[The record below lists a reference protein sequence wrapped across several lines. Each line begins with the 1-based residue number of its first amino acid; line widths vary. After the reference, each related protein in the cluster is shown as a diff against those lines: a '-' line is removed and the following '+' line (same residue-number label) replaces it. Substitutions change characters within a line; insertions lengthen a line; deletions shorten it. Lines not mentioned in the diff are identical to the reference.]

1 MSLNTLDKD
10 EIIQFSRLA
19 DDWWDEKGSMSF
31 LHAMSEIR
39 TKFIKI
45 ELIDHFNLK
54 ENNKLFKGLN
64 ILDLG
69 CGGGIA
75 SEPLSR
81 LGANLTGVDESE
93 ELIKVAKLH
102 AKNMKLNIN
111 YLCISIQ
118 NLVKLKNKYDVIVAL
133 ELLEHVNNLKEFC
146 KLITNLL
153 TEDGIIILSTIN
165 KTFLS
170 KLFVIDMAEK
180 VLKKIP
186 MGTHQYEKFIKPSEI
201 KDIFIKHN
209 LHIRSIKGINLNPIS
224 NNWKLTD
231 NTNINYIVSLSK
243 QRAYN

>member
-19 DDWWDEKGSMSF
+19 NDWWDEEGSISF

-45 ELIDHFNLK
+45 ELMEHFNIK
-54 ENNKLFKGLN
+54 DKNKLFTGLN
-64 ILDLG
+64 VLDLG

-75 SEPLSR
+75 SEPLCR

-93 ELIKVAKLH
+93 KLIEVAKLH
-102 AKNMKLNIN
+102 AKNMKLKIN
-111 YLCISIQ
+111 YQCTSIQ
-118 NLVKLKNKYDVIVAL
+118 NLVKIKNKYDVVIAL

-180 VLKKIP
+180 VLRKIP
-186 MGTHQYEKFIKPSEI
+186 MGTHNYEKFIKPSEI
-201 KDIFIKHN
+201 KDIFQN
-209 LHIRSIKGINLNPIS
+209 YNFDIRSIKGINLNPIS

-231 NTNINYIVSLSK
+231 NKSINYIVSLTK
-243 QRAYN
+243 R

>member
-19 DDWWDEKGSMSF
+19 NDWWDEEGSMSF

-45 ELIDHFNLK
+45 ELMEHFNIK
-54 ENNKLFKGLN
+54 DKNKLFTGLN

-75 SEPLSR
+75 SEPLCR

-93 ELIKVAKLH
+93 KLMEVAKLH
-102 AKNMKLNIN
+102 AKNMKLKIN
-111 YLCISIQ
+111 YQCTSIQ
-118 NLVKLKNKYDVIVAL
+118 NLVKLKNKYDVVVAL

-180 VLKKIP
+180 VLRKIP
-186 MGTHQYEKFIKPSEI
+186 MGTHNYEKFIKPSEI
-201 KDIFIKHN
+201 KDIFQN
-209 LHIRSIKGINLNPIS
+209 YNFDIRSIKGINLNPIS

-231 NTNINYIVSLSK
+231 NKSINYIVSLTK
-243 QRAYN
+243 R

>member
-1 MSLNTLDKD
+1 MSLDTLDKD

-19 DDWWDEKGSMSF
+19 NDWWDEEGSMSF

-45 ELIDHFNLK
+45 ELKEHFNLK
-54 ENNKLFKGLN
+54 ENYKLFKGLN

-81 LGANLTGVDESE
+81 LGANLTGADESE
-93 ELIKVAKLH
+93 ELIEVAKLH
-102 AKNMKLNIN
+102 AKNMKLKIN
-111 YLCISIQ
+111 YQCTSIQ
-118 NLVKLKNKYDVIVAL
+118 NLVKIKNKYDVVIAL

-180 VLKKIP
+180 VLRKIP
-186 MGTHQYEKFIKPSEI
+186 MGTHNYEKFIKPSEI
-201 KDIFIKHN
+201 KDIFQN
-209 LHIRSIKGINLNPIS
+209 YNFDIRSIKGINLNPIS

-231 NTNINYIVSLSK
+231 NKSINYIVSLTK
-243 QRAYN
+243 R

>member
-19 DDWWDEKGSMSF
+19 DDWWDEEGSMSF

-39 TKFIKI
+39 TKFIKT

-146 KLITNLL
+146 NLMTNLL
-153 TEDGIIILSTIN
+153 VSPDI
-165 KTFLS
+165 
-170 KLFVIDMAEK
+170 AEE
-180 VLKKIP
+180 
-186 MGTHQYEKFIKPSEI
+186 T
-201 KDIFIKHN
+201 
-209 LHIRSIKGINLNPIS
+209 
-224 NNWKLTD
+224 TA
-231 NTNINYIVSLSK
+231 T
-243 QRAYN
+243 

>member
-19 DDWWDEKGSMSF
+19 DDWWDEEGSMAF

-45 ELIDHFNLK
+45 ELMEHFNIK
-54 ENNKLFKGLN
+54 DKNKLFTGLD

-75 SEPLSR
+75 SEPLCR

-93 ELIKVAKLH
+93 KLIEVAKLH
-102 AKNMKLNIN
+102 AKNMKLKIN
-111 YLCISIQ
+111 YQCTSIQ
-118 NLVKLKNKYDVIVAL
+118 NLVKIKNKYDVVIAL

-186 MGTHQYEKFIKPSEI
+186 MGTHNYEKFIKPSEI
-201 KDIFIKHN
+201 KDIFQN
-209 LHIRSIKGINLNPIS
+209 YNFDIRSIKGINLNPIS

-231 NTNINYIVSLSK
+231 NKSINYIVSLTK
-243 QRAYN
+243 R

>member
-19 DDWWDEKGSMSF
+19 NDWWDEEGSMSF

-45 ELIDHFNLK
+45 ELMEHFNIK
-54 ENNKLFKGLN
+54 DKNKLFTGLN
-64 ILDLG
+64 VLDLG

-75 SEPLSR
+75 SEPLCR

-93 ELIKVAKLH
+93 KLIEVAKLH
-102 AKNMKLNIN
+102 AKNMKLKIN
-111 YLCISIQ
+111 YQCTSIQ
-118 NLVKLKNKYDVIVAL
+118 NLVKIKNKYDVVIAL

-180 VLKKIP
+180 VLRKIP
-186 MGTHQYEKFIKPSEI
+186 MGTHNYEKFIKPSEI
-201 KDIFIKHN
+201 KDIFQN
-209 LHIRSIKGINLNPIS
+209 YNFDIRSIKGINLNPIS

-231 NTNINYIVSLSK
+231 NKSINYIVSLTK
-243 QRAYN
+243 R